1 VHAPEQTEVSAR
13 ECLDYL
19 VIFNER
25 HLRRVFTSYLDY
37 YHRRTHHSLDKDCPE
52 QQPIQV
58 PKVGAHAVIPNRRSK
73 SRTKAAPRGAICSWT
88 DLERLAIRSQEPSR
102 EGLSASKFTGPASA
116 YLKRYGI
123 SGSKSPIVLLFGK
136 MTPKSACSFEFKHRG
151 LGVRSHPAI
160 IDCERHSDPRAALSR
175 R

>member
-1 VHAPEQTEVSAR
+1 M
-13 ECLDYL
+13 L
-19 VIFNER
+19 VDR
-25 HLRRVFTSYLDY
+25 
-37 YHRRTHHSLDKDCPE
+37 
-52 QQPIQV
+52 
-58 PKVGAHAVIPNRRSK
+58 
-73 SRTKAAPRGAICSWT
+73 SRTARHT
-88 DLERLAIRSQEPSR
+88 LARPSR

-160 IDCERHSDPRAALSR
+160 IDCERHSDPRAALSEALTR
-175 R
+175 EADVEQLQRSIDPSGTGGSNPPRSANEFLPISAAIAARSDFEASRSLDKGPTSGTPADHLLELLARV